1 MANINFKNFFIQ
13 FTNYEKQLSFKEFL
27 LSVLLASINNN
38 KYVTALNIPK
48 LKFSNG
54 DKVGIIG
61 KNGAGKSTLL
71 KCISGLYET
80 YNGTLSVNGSI
91 APLLEIGAGFH
102 PEFNAEDN
110 IFLNGS
116 LLGIP
121 RSFLEDNVDQIL
133 EYAGLGSQRNKPIKH
148 FSSGMISRLGFSIAS
163 SYARDILL
171 LDEVFAG
178 GDKEF
183 KHKSKLKIKELIN
196 KSQIMLLVSHDMDII
211 TDICNRAILI
221 DSGLIIMDDKPNEVI
236 DYYKKHY

>member
-1 MANINFKNFFIQ
+1 MANINFKNFSIQ
-13 FTNYEKQLSFKEFL
+13 FTNYEKQLSLKELL
-27 LSVLLASINNN
+27 LSMFVTSINYN
-38 KYVTALNIPK
+38 KYVTALNIPN

-54 DKVGIIG
+54 DKIGIIG

-80 YNGTLSVNGSI
+80 YNGSLNVKGSI

-121 RSFLEDNVDQIL
+121 RPFLKKNVDQIL
-133 EYAGLGSQRNKPIKH
+133 KYAGLNNQRKKPVKH

-163 SYARDILL
+163 SYSRDILL

-183 KHKSKLKIKELIN
+183 KLKSKLKIKELIN

-211 TDICNRAILI
+211 QDICNRAILI
-221 DSGLIIMDDKPNEVI
+221 DSGSIILDGKPSKVI
-236 DYYKKHY
+236 SYYKKHY